1 MGKTYKDKIRHL
13 KKNNQEE
20 LVKKDKY
27 KKSKFNPR
35 REVDELEE
43 DIKARLQNTTEES
56 KDKES
61 T

>member
-27 KKSKFNPR
+27 KKNKFNPR

-43 DIKARLQNTTEES
+43 DIKARIQTITEES